1 MTLNAPDTTLLSPQ
15 VPEAEEFQS
24 AEAAVDR
31 LQLLYDL
38 ATDYLAARFAE
49 TMRDGPTQQHYR
61 AYYPE
66 IRITTTSFLQ
76 ADSRLSFGHVAGPGP
91 YSTTVTRPDLF
102 RSYLIQ
108 QIGLLLKN
116 HGVPVWIGASL
127 KRMIRQH
134 GNPNGSKPKCYEKSK
149 RVDPN

>member
-1 MTLNAPDTTLLSPQ
+1 MTSTRRDATLLSPQ
-15 VPEAEEFQS
+15 VPKAEEFQS
-24 AEAAVDR
+24 AETAVDR

-38 ATDYLAARFAE
+38 ATDYLATRFAD

-76 ADSRLSFGHVAGPGP
+76 ADSRLSFGYVAGPGH

-108 QIGLLLKN
+108 QITLLLIL
-116 HGVPVWIGASL
+116 HAFLTGL
-127 KRMIRQH
+127 KMQCAQVLALLLH
-134 GNPNGSKPKCYEKSK
+134 H
-149 RVDPN
+149 

>member
-49 TMRDGPTQQHYR
+49 TRRDGPTQQHYR

-102 RSYLIQ
+102 R
-108 QIGLLLKN
+108 QIR
-116 HGVPVWIGASL
+116 S
-127 KRMIRQH
+127 
-134 GNPNGSKPKCYEKSK
+134 
-149 RVDPN
+149 